1 MEILGDE
8 TNEIDYNQFC
18 LLLNDNVSSGP
29 TQFTNFLNNRHITGA
44 VNFFK
49 DLDDTETDFIDTFG
63 DN

>member
-18 LLLNDNVSSGP
+18 LLLNDNVSSES
-29 TQFTNFLNNRHITGA
+29 TRFTNFFNNKQMVGA

-49 DLDDTETDFIDTFG
+49 DLDSTETDFIDTFG